1 MSKKNKKFRYNDNG
15 FYANVIVQ
23 DETFFDYLERI
34 KEIAISM
41 FEWINLPSS
50 MDSFY
55 LEMCLYYYGKAALL
69 YDENYGFI
77 NTKCSTSSY
86 LNIYGKPTKVNCY
99 SYSYQDQKDVYYGFK
114 NENEINKCIVV
125 YNSINRQPTI
135 TSIQL
140 FAYRLYQAQSTIDVN
155 LNAQKTPVLVLTD
168 EKQILS
174 LKTAYQQFEGNMP
187 VIFGRKDTSLLE
199 NFKVLKT
206 DAPFI
211 VEKVQDYKKEIFNEL
226 LTYLGIK
233 NLQTNKKERLVTS
246 EADSNDE
253 LTNYYLQNKL
263 SVRKEACK
271 QFNEYFN
278 LSDDKKIDVK
288 VRSDLHNVIK
298 QLESVVN
305 DYNLDES
312 GDILE

>member
-1 MSKKNKKFRYNDNG
+1 MSKKNKSFRYKDNG
-15 FYANVIVQ
+15 FYTNVYVQ

-41 FEWINLPSS
+41 FEWVNLPSS

-55 LEMCLYYYGKAALL
+55 LEMCLYYQGKAALL
-69 YDENYGFI
+69 YDEKYGFI
-77 NTKCSTSSY
+77 NTKCATSSY

-99 SYSYQDQKDVYYGFK
+99 SFSYQEEKEVYYGFK
-114 NENEINKCIVV
+114 EENEMSKCILV

-135 TSIQL
+135 SSILL
-140 FAYRLYQAQSTIDVN
+140 FAYRLYQAQATIDVN
-155 LNAQKTPVLVLTD
+155 LNAQKTPVVVLTD

-211 VEKVQDYKKEIFNEL
+211 TEKVQEYKKEIFNEL

-263 SVRKEACK
+263 AVRKEACK

-278 LSDDKKIDVK
+278 LTDSKKIDVK
-288 VRSDLHNVIK
+288 IRSDLHNVIK
-298 QLESVVN
+298 ELESVVN

-312 GDILE
+312 GEQFE